1 MVEGIGASSGI
12 AMGKAFVIPTW
23 EWDFPDKLIDV
34 TDLAYEFE
42 RLYDGIRHSK
52 SEIEQI
58 KQEFVSVLGEEQ
70 TQIFD
75 AHLAILEDPIF
86 MSEVQGIMQRQYKAA
101 EVAVKEA
108 IEKFV
113 NMFDLLD
120 DTYMKER
127 ALDIKD
133 VGNRLLK
140 HLLGALE
147 ETLPPKDQPYVLV
160 AKELQPSQMVHLDVN
175 QALGVVTMLG
185 GKTSHVA
192 IMARAMG
199 VPYVLGL
206 EGKLSS
212 PIQTGD
218 YLIIDGDEG
227 IVYVNPGEHVVE
239 RYKARKANWNAM
251 QESLQKLAHLPS
263 RTRDGCQ
270 VNLAANISS
279 VKELAHVISN
289 NASGVGLFRTEF
301 LYMDR
306 SSFPPEEEQYAV
318 YREVAERLNGRP
330 VVIRTLDV
338 GGDKNLD
345 YLALPEE
352 ENPSLGYRAIRI
364 SLDRTDLF
372 KTQLR
377 AILRAS
383 HYGYVKIMYPM
394 ISSLDELR
402 RANLVLEEAKRE
414 LDEANIPYRA
424 DIEVG
429 IMIELP
435 AAVMISEL
443 LAQEVNFFSIGT
455 NDLVQYVLAVDRMNE
470 QVAHLYDPFHPAVLR
485 MLKLTAD
492 NARLHGTHV
501 SVCGEL
507 AGDIRALPIWLA
519 LGITELSMSVQS
531 ILKVKNSLLQSSRSD
546 GPGIWTALAPC
557 PSSAAVTEVL
567 GRYMKSG
574 LAEDKTGERPG
585 PGKTAAPQAPDT
597 PGQPQTQDPEASV
610 SADGHAGATE
620 TPKPSH
626 PAGEYC

>member
-23 EWDFPDKLIDV
+23 EWDFPEKLIDV

-52 SEIEQI
+52 DEIELI

-86 MSEVQGIMQRQYKAA
+86 MNEVQGIMQRQYKAA

-108 IEKFV
+108 IDKFV
-113 NMFDLLD
+113 GMFDLLD
-120 DTYMKER
+120 DGYMKER

-147 ETLPPKDQPYVLV
+147 ETLPPKDQPYILV
-160 AKELQPSQMVHLDVN
+160 AKELIPSQMVHLDVN
-175 QALGVVTMLG
+175 LALGLVTMLG

-192 IMARAMG
+192 IMARAMS

-206 EGKLSS
+206 EGKLQT
-212 PIQTGD
+212 PIQNGD

-227 IVYVNPGEHVVE
+227 VVYVNPADDVIEK
-239 RYKARKANWNAM
+239 YKARKETWQAV
-251 QESLQKLAHLPS
+251 QEQLQKLAHLPT
-263 RTRDGCQ
+263 RTEDGRQ
-270 VNLAANISS
+270 MHLAANISS
-279 VKELAHVISN
+279 VKELDLVMKN
-289 NASGVGLFRTEF
+289 GASGVGLFRTEF

-306 SSFPPEEEQYAV
+306 SSFPEEEEQFTV
-318 YREVAERLNGRP
+318 YREVAERLGGKP

-338 GGDKNLD
+338 GGDKHLD

-364 SLDRTDLF
+364 MLDRTDLF

-383 HYGYVKIMYPM
+383 HYGYVKILYPM

-402 RANLVLEEAKRE
+402 RANEVLEEAKKE
-414 LDEANIPYRA
+414 LAAEGTPFRP

-435 AAVMISEL
+435 AAVMISDL
-443 LAQEVNFFSIGT
+443 LAQKVDFFSIGT

-470 QVAHLYDPFHPAVLR
+470 TVAHLYDPFHPSVLR
-485 MLKLTAD
+485 MLKITAD
-492 NARLHGTHV
+492 HAHKHGTHI

-507 AGDIRALPIWLA
+507 AGDVRALPIWIA
-519 LGITELSMSVQS
+519 LGITDLSMSVQS
-531 ILKVKNSLLQSSRSD
+531 ILKVKNSLLQSRHSD
-546 GPGIWTALAPC
+546 GEKIWAELAGC
-557 PSSAAVTEVL
+557 ASSAEVVTVL
-567 GRYMKSG
+567 TKYLETDIADQTGR
-574 LAEDKTGERPG
+574 TRPACG
-585 PGKTAAPQAPDT
+585 F
-597 PGQPQTQDPEASV
+597 S
-610 SADGHAGATE
+610 
-620 TPKPSH
+620 
-626 PAGEYC
+626 